1 MSYWKT
7 REGSRKLLSTKR
19 GENQTVE
26 IVVTKIENR
35 GTMTWQEFVEN
46 CCRHLMKF
54 GTLILSRDL
63 W

>member
-35 GTMTWQEFVEN
+35 GPMTWQEFVEK
-46 CCRHLMKF
+46 L
-54 GTLILSRDL
+54 LSSFNEIWDVNL
-63 W
+63 VT

>member
-35 GTMTWQEFVEN
+35 GTMTWQEFVEK
-46 CCRHLMKF
+46 L
-54 GTLILSRDL
+54 LSSFNEIWDINL
-63 W
+63 VT

>member
-7 REGSRKLLSTKR
+7 REGSRKLLATKR

-35 GTMTWQEFVEN
+35 GTMTWQEFVEK
-46 CCRHLMKF
+46 L
-54 GTLILSRDL
+54 LSSFNEIWDINL
-63 W
+63 VT

>member
-19 GENQTVE
+19 GENQIVE

-35 GTMTWQEFVEN
+35 GTMTWQEFVEK
-46 CCRHLMKF
+46 L
-54 GTLILSRDL
+54 LSSFNEIWDINL
-63 W
+63 VT

>member
-35 GTMTWQEFVEN
+35 GTMTWQEFVEK
-46 CCRHLMKF
+46 L
-54 GTLILSRDL
+54 LSSFNEIWDNNL
-63 W
+63 VT